1 MDFFDILTL
10 IGGLAMFLYGMDL
23 MGSSLTL
30 MSGRRL
36 KSILENLTSNK
47 FKGVLLG
54 AGVTAVIQSSSGTT
68 VMVVGLVNSGIME
81 LKQAIAVIMGANI
94 GTTITAWILSLA
106 GLESSNFFVQ
116 MLKPTSFAPILAMLG
131 IIYLLFTKDDKKH
144 SMAKIML
151 GFAILMFGMETMSG
165 SMKPLANM
173 PEFQKLFLQFSNPL
187 LGILVGAVLTAVVQ
201 SSSASVGILQA
212 LCATGLVPLSAA
224 IPIIMGQN
232 IGTCITAALAAIGA
246 KRSAKRAALAHLSFN
261 LIGTLLFT
269 TLFYAGD
276 AIFHFAFVDQVAT
289 PFSIAVIH
297 SIFNIATTT
306 LLMNFIGGLERLVR
320 RLIPE
325 TEEERNEKMN
335 VFDVLD
341 DRLLDTPSIAIEQSS
356 TLSIQMFTLA
366 QSTVSD
372 ALRIIPHYDAELFA
386 NVKRNE
392 KKVDKYQDALSG
404 YMIKIGMEELTEKD
418 NTNLTIILNCINDFE
433 RMSDHA
439 LNIAE
444 SAKDMHRDSLFFSQ
458 QAQDE
463 LKVYSDAL
471 QEIVRMSVAA
481 FTSRDRTTAIKVEPL
496 EEVIDH
502 LHEAL
507 KLRHIERL
515 RNGECSID
523 LGMVLTDITTSME
536 RIADHCSN
544 IAVAIIEIQ
553 QGVFD
558 PHNYIKKLKKKNNVE
573 FQKMYED
580 YFHQYSLP
588 GEGHGFVTEG
598 VSTTELVES
607 TADIA
612 ART

>member
-187 LGILVGAVLTAVVQ
+187 LGILVGAVLTAVIQ

-297 SIFNIATTT
+297 SIFNIATTA
-306 LLMNFIGGLERLVR
+306 LLMNFIGGLENLVR
-320 RLIPE
+320 KLIPE

-356 TLSIQMFTLA
+356 TLAIQMFTLA

-372 ALRIIPHYDAELFA
+372 ALSIIPQYDAELFA

-598 VSTTELVES
+598 VSTKELVES

>member
-1 MDFFDILTL
+1 
-10 IGGLAMFLYGMDL
+10 
-23 MGSSLTL
+23 
-30 MSGRRL
+30 
-36 KSILENLTSNK
+36 
-47 FKGVLLG
+47 
-54 AGVTAVIQSSSGTT
+54 
-68 VMVVGLVNSGIME
+68 
-81 LKQAIAVIMGANI
+81 
-94 GTTITAWILSLA
+94 
-106 GLESSNFFVQ
+106 
-116 MLKPTSFAPILAMLG
+116 
-131 IIYLLFTKDDKKH
+131 
-144 SMAKIML
+144 
-151 GFAILMFGMETMSG
+151 
-165 SMKPLANM
+165 
-173 PEFQKLFLQFSNPL
+173 
-187 LGILVGAVLTAVVQ
+187 
-201 SSSASVGILQA
+201 
-212 LCATGLVPLSAA
+212 
-224 IPIIMGQN
+224 
-232 IGTCITAALAAIGA
+232 
-246 KRSAKRAALAHLSFN
+246 
-261 LIGTLLFT
+261 
-269 TLFYAGD
+269 
-276 AIFHFAFVDQVAT
+276 
-289 PFSIAVIH
+289 
-297 SIFNIATTT
+297 
-306 LLMNFIGGLERLVR
+306 
-320 RLIPE
+320 
-325 TEEERNEKMN
+325 
-335 VFDVLD
+335 
-341 DRLLDTPSIAIEQSS
+341 
-356 TLSIQMFTLA
+356 
-366 QSTVSD
+366 
-372 ALRIIPHYDAELFA
+372 
-386 NVKRNE
+386 
-392 KKVDKYQDALSG
+392 
-404 YMIKIGMEELTEKD
+404 MIKIGMEELTEKD

-598 VSTTELVES
+598 VSTKELVES